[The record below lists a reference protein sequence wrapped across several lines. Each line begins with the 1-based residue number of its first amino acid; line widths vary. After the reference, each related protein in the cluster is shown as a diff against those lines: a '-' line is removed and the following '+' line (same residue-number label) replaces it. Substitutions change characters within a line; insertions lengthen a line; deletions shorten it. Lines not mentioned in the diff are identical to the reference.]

1 MRASLRA
8 LAVAALALTTASF
21 AAAAKGGKASEDR
34 KVSDFTGVEV
44 QAGIRAIISIADRRV
59 TVEGDEDSVA
69 RVRTEVHDGVLE
81 IGWEKSGHL
90 FQWNTGEVTVRVHT
104 PRLRSVG
111 VSGGAHAE
119 VERLT
124 ESKAR
129 PLASGGGEVVVDH
142 ASARELE
149 VEASGRAT
157 VRDGRNTRR
166 RVLVPSRSCDGS
178 RRG

>member
-69 RVRTEVHDGVLE
+69 RVRTAAEQLLAIAPV
-81 IGWEKSGHL
+81 S
-90 FQWNTGEVTVRVHT
+90 VR
-104 PRLRSVG
+104 
-111 VSGGAHAE
+111 
-119 VERLT
+119 
-124 ESKAR
+124 
-129 PLASGGGEVVVDH
+129 GGEVVTRESQL
-142 ASARELE
+142 SAQCVITGDPQDTGSVCGGL
-149 VEASGRAT
+149 
-157 VRDGRNTRR
+157 RDRLAQT
-166 RVLVPSRSCDGS
+166 P
-178 RRG
+178 

>member
-44 QAGIRAIISIADRRV
+44 QAGIRAIISMADRRV

-81 IGWEKSGHL
+81 IGWEKSRAGSL
-90 FQWNTGEVTVRVHT
+90 PVMRWVGEEVAAQ
-104 PRLRSVG
+104 PAL
-111 VSGGAHAE
+111 SGPD
-119 VERLT
+119 RF
-124 ESKAR
+124 AR
-129 PLASGGGEVVVDH
+129 MP
-142 ASARELE
+142 
-149 VEASGRAT
+149 
-157 VRDGRNTRR
+157 
-166 RVLVPSRSCDGS
+166 
-178 RRG
+178 

>member
-34 KVSDFTGVEV
+34 KDFTGVEV

-81 IGWEKSGHL
+81 IGWEKSRAGSL
-90 FQWNTGEVTVRVHT
+90 PVMRWVAEEETRLIRPS
-104 PRLRSVG
+104 PRPSP
-111 VSGGAHAE
+111 
-119 VERLT
+119 
-124 ESKAR
+124 AR
-129 PLASGGGEVVVDH
+129 PQA
-142 ASARELE
+142 
-149 VEASGRAT
+149 
-157 VRDGRNTRR
+157 
-166 RVLVPSRSCDGS
+166 LVTPCNE
-178 RRG
+178 